1 VDLDQRVSEDLAEMA
16 AWSED
21 SLGYAREHGQRKLI
35 WLLEAIRLELELED
49 ALLTI
54 GGVPRLLTRDLLR
67 KREGH
72 A

>member
-1 VDLDQRVSEDLAEMA
+1 VSEDLAEMA

-54 GGVPRLLTRDLLR
+54 GGVPRLRTRDLLR